1 MDVKNFGVFI
11 CKVICDATFRILIFF
26 SFLCTV
32 NDGQFSTKIVVAYY
46 YGVVWILV
54 CWVNIPHI
62 QNDEDIWSLRLWIG
76 NNEIILLYSFNFN
89 AFSGILLNS
98 LLSLIT
104 FNSYDFWSM
113 FGKVDETLKYRR
125 WHRSTFWKQLTYNT
139 IIFAVHIM

>member
-76 NNEIILLYSFNFN
+76 NDEIILL
-89 AFSGILLNS
+89 
-98 LLSLIT
+98 
-104 FNSYDFWSM
+104 
-113 FGKVDETLKYRR
+113 K
-125 WHRSTFWKQLTYNT
+125 
-139 IIFAVHIM
+139 